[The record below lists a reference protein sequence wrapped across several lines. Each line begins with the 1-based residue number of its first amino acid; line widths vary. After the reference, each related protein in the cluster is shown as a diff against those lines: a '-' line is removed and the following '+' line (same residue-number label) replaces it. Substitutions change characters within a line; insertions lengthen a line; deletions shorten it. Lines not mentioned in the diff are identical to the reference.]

1 VQADLKTFAALGVHG
16 TSAITVLTAQNTRGV
31 TAIHPVPT
39 KQLRAEIDAVFDD
52 FAITAVKTGML
63 GDAKT
68 VRCVARELERRKPR
82 WLVVDTVMIAT
93 SGARLLDPAAVRL
106 LIDELIPLADVL
118 TPNRPEAEALLGT
131 TIRNR
136 RDSELAGEALRAM
149 GAKAVLLKGG
159 HARGRD
165 VIDYWFDARGML
177 ELRHPRLPGQFHGT
191 GCTLSAALA
200 AELAKGTTPRSAAR
214 RAVAFVQRAMRGG
227 FRTHPGSLVVLRV
240 APTR

>member
-1 VQADLKTFAALGVHG
+1 
-16 TSAITVLTAQNTRGV
+16 
-31 TAIHPVPT
+31 
-39 KQLRAEIDAVFDD
+39 
-52 FAITAVKTGML
+52 
-63 GDAKT
+63 
-68 VRCVARELERRKPR
+68 
-82 WLVVDTVMIAT
+82 
-93 SGARLLDPAAVRL
+93 
-106 LIDELIPLADVL
+106 
-118 TPNRPEAEALLGT
+118 
-131 TIRNR
+131 
-136 RDSELAGEALRAM
+136 
-149 GAKAVLLKGG
+149 
-159 HARGRD
+159 